1 MLVINAA
8 AALVVAGCCGN
19 WVEGAEMARGLL
31 ADGAGLALLQR
42 LI

>member
-1 MLVINAA
+1 MLVVNAA
-8 AALVVAGCCGN
+8 TALVVAGRCGN
-19 WVEGAEMARGLL
+19 WVEGAEMARSLL